1 MLKSKHVILLFL
13 FLLLSFPLFP
23 QQVFTIVTD
32 SMGITGLDGLGHSIG
47 WCDIDN
53 DGDLDVAFSNQND
66 DSFWLFRNDGDHF
79 TKITN
84 SAGLG
89 GLNAYRIIW
98 AEVTGD
104 TFTDLILRDWDGY
117 QRVYRNNDG
126 YFTLITS
133 SLPGIVVAAADFNND
148 GATDLLS
155 LSSSATYILYNDG
168 SGNFTTRTIY
178 PYSNSFTCAVCF
190 DYDLD
195 GKVDVYLGTYGGGAN
210 KLLKNVE
217 ADSFVDVTVEAGVV
231 WDSAT
236 SGVTAG
242 DYNNDGYPDLY
253 LGNNSSPGC
262 KLFRNNGD
270 GTFTDVTNS
279 AGVLGHDDTR
289 TAEFVDYNNDGYL
302 DIFVSNHDFYV
313 YSNQMYRN
321 NGDGTFTDVGSS
333 LGLSGQ
339 FIGDYFGT
347 AWGDFNNDGA
357 IDLFAVGHIDK
368 YVLYR
373 NDNVPGNFL
382 TVKLV
387 GTQSNYNGIGA
398 MLKLW
403 SGFQTLTRFVI
414 AGEGMHDFHSFPVE
428 FGLDNT
434 PLVDSLYIFWP
445 SGIVQRLYSI
455 PANQFITVVEGIT
468 GISEKLPDDFYLSC
482 QSILVREYA
491 VFETNIPLNLM
502 VDRHIR
508 IYNPAGELVKSIG
521 MDGTSKR
528 FYWDG
533 KSENNSEL
541 PSGVYIYTINTKK
554 GMFRNKLI
562 LVK

>member
-23 QQVFTIVTD
+23 QQVFTVVTD

-84 SAGLG
+84 AAGLR

-133 SLPGIVVAAADFNND
+133 SLPGIVVAAADFSND

-217 ADSFVDVTVEAGVV
+217 SDSFVDVTVEAGVV

-270 GTFTDVTNS
+270 GTFTDV
-279 AGVLGHDDTR
+279 
-289 TAEFVDYNNDGYL
+289 
-302 DIFVSNHDFYV
+302 
-313 YSNQMYRN
+313 
-321 NGDGTFTDVGSS
+321 GSS

-347 AWGDFNNDGA
+347 ACGDFNNDGA

-373 NDNVPGNFL
+373 NDNAPGNFL

-403 SGFQTLTRFVI
+403 SGSQLLTRFVI

-428 FGLDNT
+428 FGLDNNT
-434 PLVDSLYIFWP
+434 LVDSLYIFWP
-445 SGIVQRLYSI
+445 SGVVQRLYSI
-455 PANQFITVVEGIT
+455 PANQFITVFEGVT

-482 QSILVREYA
+482 QSVLVRGYA
-491 VFETNIPLNLM
+491 IFETNIPLNLM
-502 VDRHIR
+502 VDRYIR
-508 IYNPAGELVKSIG
+508 IYNPAGELVKSIAI
-521 MDGTSKR
+521 DGASKR